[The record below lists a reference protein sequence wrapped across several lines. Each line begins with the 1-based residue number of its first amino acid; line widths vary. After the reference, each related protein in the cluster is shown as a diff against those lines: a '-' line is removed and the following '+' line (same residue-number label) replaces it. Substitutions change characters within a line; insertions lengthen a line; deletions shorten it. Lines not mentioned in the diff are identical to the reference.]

1 MIPFLAKL
9 WEAVLVAA
17 GMFWSVAWS
26 LVLGFAIS
34 GAVQTL
40 ISNGRMRSL
49 LGRNGPRELAIATLF
64 GAASSSCSYAS
75 AAVTRSIF
83 SKGAA
88 LVPALAFMFAST
100 NLVVE
105 LGIVLWSL
113 MGWQFMLAE
122 WVGGVVLVVIMA
134 LLVTLTYPRALV
146 EHARKHARG
155 VQPGMDHDM
164 TAAGATVWDKIR
176 DPRFVVILAQHAAM
190 DWSMLWSDLV
200 IGFLIAGALA
210 VFVPDG
216 VWQRLFFAGSPG
228 WPQAIGGAVI
238 GPLVAVVTFVCS
250 IGNVPMAA
258 ILWSG
263 GIGFGGVL
271 AFLYADLIVLPLL
284 DVYRKYYGI
293 KMALYITAIFYAT
306 MVASGLLMDGLFRAL
321 HLVPAPHRTAVTLT
335 TRFAFDATFWLN
347 VIFGALAVWL
357 AIVNRRHPMD
367 HGHHHGDHGDHDH
380 HDHEDHDHHAG
391 HHGDHDDTAHGAHE
405 HAS

>member
-1 MIPFLAKL
+1 MLLVLGRLGESI
-9 WEAVLVAA
+9 LVAA

-40 ISNGRMRSL
+40 ISNQRMRRL
-49 LGRNGPRELAIATLF
+49 LGRDRPREVAIATLF

-88 LVPALAFMFAST
+88 LIPALAFMFAST

-105 LGIVLWSL
+105 LGIVLWTL

-122 WVGGVVLVVIMA
+122 WVGGVVLVAIMA
-134 LLVTLTYPRALV
+134 VLVKLTYPRALV
-146 EHARKHARG
+146 EHARERARS

-164 TAAGATVWDKIR
+164 TATGATTWEKLR

-190 DWSMLWSDLV
+190 DWSMLWSDLL
-200 IGFLIAGALA
+200 IGFLIAGVLA
-210 VFVPDG
+210 VFVPDEL
-216 VWQRLFFAGSPG
+216 WQRLFFAASPG

-238 GPLVAVVTFVCS
+238 GPLIAVITFVCS

-258 ILWSG
+258 ILWGG

-271 AFLYADLIVLPLL
+271 AFLYGDLIVLPLL
-284 DVYRKYYGI
+284 DVYRKYYGL
-293 KMALYITAIFYAT
+293 KMAAYIAVIFYFA
-306 MVASGLLMDGLFRAL
+306 MVLSAVVMDALFGAL
-321 HLVPAPHRTAVTLT
+321 HVVPLPHPHAIATLT
-335 TRFAFDATFWLN
+335 HFSFDATFWLN
-347 VIFGALAVWL
+347 LIFGAFAVGL
-357 AIVNRRHPMD
+357 AIVNRRNPMD
-367 HGHHHGDHGDHDH
+367 HGHHHHDH
-380 HDHEDHDHHAG
+380 HHDRDDDHEG
-391 HHGDHDDTAHGAHE
+391 LAHE
-405 HAS
+405 HAV